1 MKKLI
6 SLLLCAVLTASPVLA
21 SDGGEPKSDGGIF
34 EDVIQFIS
42 EKADEAGKA
51 TQEAMN
57 TAGDTLGEF
66 GANVSE
72 QLGTAVS
79 GIGDY
84 LNGFGENV
92 YEAAAQ
98 VSEAAESISKEV
110 ADRSSAIADQALT
123 TLNGAANVVA
133 DGTGDIVNMASD
145 SAEAVSSS
153 AEQALDTISSMGE
166 ELSTLADAAVIGL
179 NLTKPENI
187 EKARAA
193 IDEVIDNAYDK
204 GLLGKTLS
212 LESVQII
219 KDIIFGT
226 AIYGYQY
233 SRGLITL
240 PEYATLLSKIII
252 RAGLPAGVGY
262 VASKLPV
269 PGAGDVAKEVT
280 TLLVQAAFGEGEEEI
295 LYEDTGA
302 LPEQEGRSIKI
313 K

>member
-1 MKKLI
+1 MKKFIALM
-6 SLLLCAVLTASPVLA
+6 LCALLTASPVLA
-21 SDGGEPKSDGGIF
+21 SDGEPKSDGGIF
-34 EDVIQFIS
+34 EDVIQYIS

-57 TAGDTLGEF
+57 TAGDTLGEL

-98 VSEAAESISKEV
+98 VSEAAESISKDV
-110 ADRSSAIADQALT
+110 ADQSSAIADQALK
-123 TLNGAANVVA
+123 TLNGAANVVV
-133 DGTGDIVNMASD
+133 DGTGNIINMASE
-145 SAEAVSSS
+145 SADAVSSS
-153 AEQALDTISSMGE
+153 AAEALETISSMGA

-193 IDEVIDNAYDK
+193 IDQVIDNAYNK
-204 GLLGKTLS
+204 GLLGKTLD

-262 VASKLPV
+262 IASKLPV
-269 PGAGDVAKEVT
+269 PGAGDIAKEAT
-280 TLLVQAAFGEGEEEI
+280 TFLVQAAFGEGEEGI

-302 LPEQEGRSIKI
+302 LPEQAGRSIKI

>member
-6 SLLLCAVLTASPVLA
+6 ALMLCAVLTASPVLA
-21 SDGGEPKSDGGIF
+21 SEGEPKSDGDIF

-72 QLGTAVS
+72 QIGTAVS

-84 LNGFGENV
+84 LNGFGQNV

-98 VSEAAESISKEV
+98 VSEAAESISKDV
-110 ADRSSAIADQALT
+110 ADQSSAIADQALR
-123 TLNGAANVVA
+123 TLNGAANVVV
-133 DGTGDIVNMASD
+133 DGTGNIINMASE
-145 SAEAVSSS
+145 SADAVSSS
-153 AEQALDTISSMGE
+153 AAEALETISSMGT

-269 PGAGDVAKEVT
+269 PGAGDIAKEVT

-302 LPEQEGRSIKI
+302 LPEQAGRSIKI

>member
-6 SLLLCAVLTASPVLA
+6 ALMLCAVLTASPVLA
-21 SDGGEPKSDGGIF
+21 SDGEPKSDGGIF
-34 EDVIQFIS
+34 EDVIQYIS
-42 EKADEAGKA
+42 EKADETGKA

-57 TAGDTLGEF
+57 TAGDTLGEL

-98 VSEAAESISKEV
+98 VSEAAESISKDV
-110 ADRSSAIADQALT
+110 ADQSSAIADQALR
-123 TLNGAANVVA
+123 TLNGAANVVV
-133 DGTGDIVNMASD
+133 DGTGNIINMASE
-145 SAEAVSSS
+145 SADAVSSS
-153 AEQALDTISSMGE
+153 AAEALETISSMGA

-193 IDEVIDNAYDK
+193 IDQVIDNAYNK
-204 GLLGKTLS
+204 GLLGKTLD

-219 KDIIFGT
+219 KDIIFGQ

-269 PGAGDVAKEVT
+269 PGAGDIAKEVT

>member
-6 SLLLCAVLTASPVLA
+6 ALMLCAVLTASPVLA
-21 SDGGEPKSDGGIF
+21 SEGEPKSDGDIF

-57 TAGDTLGEF
+57 TAGDTLGEL

-98 VSEAAESISKEV
+98 VSEAAESISKDV
-110 ADRSSAIADQALT
+110 ADQSSAIADQALR
-123 TLNGAANVVA
+123 TLNGAANVVV
-133 DGTGDIVNMASD
+133 DGTGNIINMASE
-145 SAEAVSSS
+145 SADAVSSS
-153 AEQALDTISSMGE
+153 AAEALETISSMGA

-193 IDEVIDNAYDK
+193 IDQVIDNAYNK
-204 GLLGKTLS
+204 GLLGKTLD

-262 VASKLPV
+262 IASKLPV
-269 PGAGDVAKEVT
+269 PGADDIAKEVT

>member
-6 SLLLCAVLTASPVLA
+6 ALMLCAVLTASPVLA
-21 SDGGEPKSDGGIF
+21 SEGEPKSDGDIF

-72 QLGTAVS
+72 QIGTAVS

-84 LNGFGENV
+84 LNGFGQNV

-98 VSEAAESISKEV
+98 VSEAAESISKDV
-110 ADRSSAIADQALT
+110 ADQSSAIADQALR
-123 TLNGAANVVA
+123 TLNGAANVVV
-133 DGTGDIVNMASD
+133 DGTGNIINMASE
-145 SAEAVSSS
+145 SADAVSSS
-153 AEQALDTISSMGE
+153 AAEALETISSMGA

-193 IDEVIDNAYDK
+193 IDQVIDNAYNK
-204 GLLGKTLS
+204 GLLGKTLD

-262 VASKLPV
+262 VASRLPV
-269 PGAGDVAKEVT
+269 PGAGDIAKEVT

>member
-1 MKKLI
+1 MKKFIALM
-6 SLLLCAVLTASPVLA
+6 LCALLTASPVLA
-21 SDGGEPKSDGGIF
+21 SDGEPKSDGGIF
-34 EDVIQFIS
+34 EDVIQYIS

-72 QLGTAVS
+72 QIGTAVS

-84 LNGFGENV
+84 LNGFGQNV

-98 VSEAAESISKEV
+98 VSEAAESISKDV
-110 ADRSSAIADQALT
+110 ADQSSAIADQALK
-123 TLNGAANVVA
+123 TLNGAANVVV
-133 DGTGDIVNMASD
+133 DGTGNIINMASE
-145 SAEAVSSS
+145 SADAVSSS
-153 AEQALDTISSMGE
+153 AAEALETISSMGT

-193 IDEVIDNAYDK
+193 IDQVIDNAYDK

-262 VASKLPV
+262 IASKLPV
-269 PGAGDVAKEVT
+269 PGAGDIAKEAT
-280 TLLVQAAFGEGEEEI
+280 TFLVQAAFGEGEEGI

-302 LPEQEGRSIKI
+302 LPEQAGRSIKI

>member
-6 SLLLCAVLTASPVLA
+6 ALMLCAVLTASPVLA
-21 SDGGEPKSDGGIF
+21 SEGEPKSDGDIF

-57 TAGDTLGEF
+57 IAGDTLGEL

-72 QLGTAVS
+72 QIGTAVS

-84 LNGFGENV
+84 LNGFGQNV

-98 VSEAAESISKEV
+98 VSEAAESISKDV
-110 ADRSSAIADQALT
+110 ADQSSAIADQALR
-123 TLNGAANVVA
+123 TLNGAANVVV
-133 DGTGDIVNMASD
+133 DGTGNIINMASE
-145 SAEAVSSS
+145 SADAVSSS
-153 AEQALDTISSMGE
+153 AAEALETISSMGA

-193 IDEVIDNAYDK
+193 IDQVIDNAYNK
-204 GLLGKTLS
+204 GLLGKTLD

-262 VASKLPV
+262 IASKLPV
-269 PGAGDVAKEVT
+269 PGAGDIAKEVT

-295 LYEDTGA
+295 LYEDTEA
-302 LPEQEGRSIKI
+302 LPEQAGRSIKI

>member
-6 SLLLCAVLTASPVLA
+6 ALMLCAVLTASPVLA
-21 SDGGEPKSDGGIF
+21 SEGEPKSDGDIF

-57 TAGDTLGEF
+57 TAGDTLGEL

-98 VSEAAESISKEV
+98 VSEAAESISKDV
-110 ADRSSAIADQALT
+110 ADQSSAIADQALR
-123 TLNGAANVVA
+123 TLNGAANVVV
-133 DGTGDIVNMASD
+133 DGTGNIINMASE
-145 SAEAVSSS
+145 SADAVSSS
-153 AEQALDTISSMGE
+153 AAEALETISSMGA

-193 IDEVIDNAYDK
+193 IDQVIDNAYNK
-204 GLLGKTLS
+204 GLLGKTLD

-262 VASKLPV
+262 IASKLPV
-269 PGAGDVAKEVT
+269 PGAGDIAKEVT
-280 TLLVQAAFGEGEEEI
+280 TLLVQAAFGEGVEEI

>member
-6 SLLLCAVLTASPVLA
+6 ALMLCAVLTASPVLA
-21 SDGGEPKSDGGIF
+21 SEGEPKSDGDIF

-72 QLGTAVS
+72 QIGTAVS

-84 LNGFGENV
+84 LNGFGQNV

-98 VSEAAESISKEV
+98 VSEAAESISKDV
-110 ADRSSAIADQALT
+110 ADQSSAIADQALR
-123 TLNGAANVVA
+123 TLNGAANVVV
-133 DGTGDIVNMASD
+133 DGTGNIINMASE
-145 SAEAVSSS
+145 SADAVSSS
-153 AEQALDTISSMGE
+153 AAEALETISSMGT

>member
-6 SLLLCAVLTASPVLA
+6 ALMLCAVLTASPVLA
-21 SDGGEPKSDGGIF
+21 SEGEPKSDGDIF

-51 TQEAMN
+51 TEEAMN

-72 QLGTAVS
+72 QIGTAVS

-84 LNGFGENV
+84 LNGFGQNV

-98 VSEAAESISKEV
+98 VSEAAESISKDV
-110 ADRSSAIADQALT
+110 ADQSSAIADQALR
-123 TLNGAANVVA
+123 TLNGAANVVV
-133 DGTGDIVNMASD
+133 DGTGNIINMASE
-145 SAEAVSSS
+145 SADAVSSS
-153 AEQALDTISSMGE
+153 AAEALETISSMGT

-193 IDEVIDNAYDK
+193 IDQVIDNAYNK
-204 GLLGKTLS
+204 GLLGKTLD

-226 AIYGYQY
+226 AVYGYQY

-262 VASKLPV
+262 IASKLPV
-269 PGAGDVAKEVT
+269 PGAGDIAKEVT

>member
-6 SLLLCAVLTASPVLA
+6 ALMLCAVLTASPVLA
-21 SDGGEPKSDGGIF
+21 SEGEPKSDGDIF

-72 QLGTAVS
+72 QIGTAVS

-84 LNGFGENV
+84 LNGFGQNV

-98 VSEAAESISKEV
+98 VSEAAESISKDV
-110 ADRSSAIADQALT
+110 ADQSSAIADQALR
-123 TLNGAANVVA
+123 TLNGAANVVV
-133 DGTGDIVNMASD
+133 DGTGNIINMASE
-145 SAEAVSSS
+145 SADAVSSS
-153 AEQALDTISSMGE
+153 AAEALETISSMGA

-233 SRGLITL
+233 SCGLITL

-262 VASKLPV
+262 IASKLPV
-269 PGAGDVAKEVT
+269 PGAGDIAKEVT

>member
-6 SLLLCAVLTASPVLA
+6 ALMLCAVLTASPVLA
-21 SDGGEPKSDGGIF
+21 SEGEPKSDGDIF

-57 TAGDTLGEF
+57 TAGDTLGEL

-98 VSEAAESISKEV
+98 VSEAAESISKDV
-110 ADRSSAIADQALT
+110 ADQSSAIADQALR
-123 TLNGAANVVA
+123 TLNGAANVVV
-133 DGTGDIVNMASD
+133 DGTGNIINMASE
-145 SAEAVSSS
+145 SADAVSSS
-153 AEQALDTISSMGE
+153 AAEALETISSMGA

-193 IDEVIDNAYDK
+193 IDQVIDNAYNK
-204 GLLGKTLS
+204 GLLGKTLD

-262 VASKLPV
+262 IASKLPV
-269 PGAGDVAKEVT
+269 PGAGDIAKEVT

>member
-6 SLLLCAVLTASPVLA
+6 ALMLCAVLTASPVLA
-21 SDGGEPKSDGGIF
+21 SEGEPKSDGDIF

-72 QLGTAVS
+72 QIGTAVS

-84 LNGFGENV
+84 LNGFGQNV

-98 VSEAAESISKEV
+98 VSEAAESISKDV
-110 ADRSSAIADQALT
+110 ADQSSAIADQALR
-123 TLNGAANVVA
+123 TLNGAANVVV
-133 DGTGDIVNMASD
+133 DGTGNIINMASE
-145 SAEAVSSS
+145 SADAVSSS
-153 AEQALDTISSMGE
+153 AAEALETISSMGA

-240 PEYATLLSKIII
+240 PE
-252 RAGLPAGVGY
+252 
-262 VASKLPV
+262 
-269 PGAGDVAKEVT
+269 
-280 TLLVQAAFGEGEEEI
+280 
-295 LYEDTGA
+295 
-302 LPEQEGRSIKI
+302 QEGRSIKI

>member
-1 MKKLI
+1 M
-6 SLLLCAVLTASPVLA
+6 LCAVLTASPVLA
-21 SDGGEPKSDGGIF
+21 SEGEPKSDGDIF

-72 QLGTAVS
+72 QIGTAVS

-84 LNGFGENV
+84 LNGFGQNV
-92 YEAAAQ
+92 YEAAAH
-98 VSEAAESISKEV
+98 VSEAAESISKDV
-110 ADRSSAIADQALT
+110 ADQSSAIADQALR
-123 TLNGAANVVA
+123 TLNGAANVVV
-133 DGTGDIVNMASD
+133 DGTGNIINMASE
-145 SAEAVSSS
+145 SADAVSSS
-153 AEQALDTISSMGE
+153 AAEALETISSMGA

-193 IDEVIDNAYDK
+193 IDQVIDNAYNK
-204 GLLGKTLS
+204 GLLGKTLD

-233 SRGLITL
+233 SHGLITL

-262 VASKLPV
+262 IASKLPV
-269 PGAGDVAKEVT
+269 PGAGDIAKEVT

-302 LPEQEGRSIKI
+302 LPEQAGRSIKI

>member
-6 SLLLCAVLTASPVLA
+6 ALMLCAVLTASPVLA
-21 SDGGEPKSDGGIF
+21 SEGEPKSDGDIF

-72 QLGTAVS
+72 QIGTAVS

-84 LNGFGENV
+84 LNGFGQNV

-98 VSEAAESISKEV
+98 VSEAAESISKDV
-110 ADRSSAIADQALT
+110 ADQSSAIADQALR
-123 TLNGAANVVA
+123 TLNGAANVVV
-133 DGTGDIVNMASD
+133 DGTGNIINMASE
-145 SAEAVSSS
+145 SADAVSSS
-153 AEQALDTISSMGE
+153 AAEALETISSMGA

-193 IDEVIDNAYDK
+193 IDQVIDNAYNK
-204 GLLGKTLS
+204 GLLGKTLD

-269 PGAGDVAKEVT
+269 PGAGDIAKEVT

-302 LPEQEGRSIKI
+302 LPEQAGRSIKI

>member
-6 SLLLCAVLTASPVLA
+6 ALMLCALLTASPVLA
-21 SDGGEPKSDGGIF
+21 SDGEPKSDGGIF
-34 EDVIQFIS
+34 EDVIQYIS

-57 TAGDTLGEF
+57 TAGDTLGEL

-98 VSEAAESISKEV
+98 VSEAAESISKDV
-110 ADRSSAIADQALT
+110 ADQSSAIADQALR
-123 TLNGAANVVA
+123 TLNGAANVVV
-133 DGTGDIVNMASD
+133 DGTGNIINMASE
-145 SAEAVSSS
+145 SADAVSSS
-153 AEQALDTISSMGE
+153 AAEALETISSMGA

-193 IDEVIDNAYDK
+193 IDQVIDNAYNK
-204 GLLGKTLS
+204 GLLGKTLD

-262 VASKLPV
+262 IASKLPV
-269 PGAGDVAKEVT
+269 PGAGDIAKEVT

>member
-6 SLLLCAVLTASPVLA
+6 ALMLCAVLTASPVLA
-21 SDGGEPKSDGGIF
+21 SEGEPKSDGDIF

-57 TAGDTLGEF
+57 TAGDTLGEL

-98 VSEAAESISKEV
+98 VSEAAESISKDV
-110 ADRSSAIADQALT
+110 ADQSSAIADQALR
-123 TLNGAANVVA
+123 TLNGAANVVV
-133 DGTGDIVNMASD
+133 DGTGNIINMASE
-145 SAEAVSSS
+145 SADAVSSS
-153 AEQALDTISSMGE
+153 AAEALETISSMGA

-193 IDEVIDNAYDK
+193 IDQVIDNAYNK
-204 GLLGKTLS
+204 GLLGKTLD

-262 VASKLPV
+262 IASKLPV
-269 PGAGDVAKEVT
+269 PGAGDIAKEVT

-302 LPEQEGRSIKI
+302 LPEQAGRSIKI

>member
-6 SLLLCAVLTASPVLA
+6 ALMLCAVLTASPVLA
-21 SDGGEPKSDGGIF
+21 SEGEPKSDGDIF

-72 QLGTAVS
+72 QIGTAVS

-84 LNGFGENV
+84 LNGFGQNV

-98 VSEAAESISKEV
+98 VSEAAESISKDV
-110 ADRSSAIADQALT
+110 ADQSSAIADQALR
-123 TLNGAANVVA
+123 TLNGAANVVV
-133 DGTGDIVNMASD
+133 DGTGNIINMASE
-145 SAEAVSSS
+145 SADAVSSS
-153 AEQALDTISSMGE
+153 AAEALETISSMGA

-269 PGAGDVAKEVT
+269 PGAGDIAKEVT

-302 LPEQEGRSIKI
+302 LPEQAG
-313 K
+313 

>member
-6 SLLLCAVLTASPVLA
+6 ALMLCAVLTASPVLA
-21 SDGGEPKSDGGIF
+21 SDGEPKSDGGIF
-34 EDVIQFIS
+34 EDVIQYIS

-57 TAGDTLGEF
+57 TAGDTLGEL

-98 VSEAAESISKEV
+98 VSEAAESISKDV
-110 ADRSSAIADQALT
+110 ADQSSAIADQALR
-123 TLNGAANVVA
+123 TLNGAANVVV
-133 DGTGDIVNMASD
+133 DGTGNVINMASE
-145 SAEAVSSS
+145 SADAVSSS
-153 AEQALDTISSMGE
+153 AAEALETISSMGA

-193 IDEVIDNAYDK
+193 IDQVIDNAYNK
-204 GLLGKTLS
+204 GLLGKTLD

-226 AIYGYQY
+226 AVYGYQY

-262 VASKLPV
+262 IASKLPV
-269 PGAGDVAKEVT
+269 PGAGDIAKEVT

>member
-6 SLLLCAVLTASPVLA
+6 ALMLCAVLTASPVLA
-21 SDGGEPKSDGGIF
+21 SEGEPKSDGDIF

-72 QLGTAVS
+72 QIGTAVS

-84 LNGFGENV
+84 LNGFGQNV

-98 VSEAAESISKEV
+98 VSEAAESISKDV
-110 ADRSSAIADQALT
+110 ADQSSAIADQALR
-123 TLNGAANVVA
+123 TLNGAANVVV
-133 DGTGDIVNMASD
+133 DGTGNIINMASE
-145 SAEAVSSS
+145 SADAVSSS
-153 AEQALDTISSMGE
+153 AAEALETISSMGA

>member
-6 SLLLCAVLTASPVLA
+6 ALMLCALLTASPVLA
-21 SDGGEPKSDGGIF
+21 SDGEPKSDGGIF
-34 EDVIQFIS
+34 EDVIQYIS

-57 TAGDTLGEF
+57 TAGDTLGEL

-98 VSEAAESISKEV
+98 VSEAAESISKDV
-110 ADRSSAIADQALT
+110 ADQSSAIADQALK
-123 TLNGAANVVA
+123 TLNGAANVVV
-133 DGTGDIVNMASD
+133 DGTGNIINMASE
-145 SAEAVSSS
+145 SADAVSSS
-153 AEQALDTISSMGE
+153 AAEALETISSMGA

-193 IDEVIDNAYDK
+193 IDQVIDNAYNK
-204 GLLGKTLS
+204 GLLGKTLD

-262 VASKLPV
+262 IASKLPV
-269 PGAGDVAKEVT
+269 PGAGDIAKEVT

-295 LYEDTGA
+295 LYEDTGV
-302 LPEQEGRSIKI
+302 LPEQAGRSIKI

>member
-6 SLLLCAVLTASPVLA
+6 ALMLCAVLTASPVLA
-21 SDGGEPKSDGGIF
+21 SEGEPKSDGDIF

-72 QLGTAVS
+72 QIGTAVS

-84 LNGFGENV
+84 LNGFGQNV

-98 VSEAAESISKEV
+98 VSEAAESISKDV
-110 ADRSSAIADQALT
+110 ADQSSAIADQALR
-123 TLNGAANVVA
+123 TLNGAANVVV
-133 DGTGDIVNMASD
+133 DGTGNIINMASE
-145 SAEAVSSS
+145 SADAVSSS
-153 AEQALDTISSMGE
+153 AAEALETISSMGA

-262 VASKLPV
+262 IASKLPV
-269 PGAGDVAKEVT
+269 PGAGDIAKEVT

>member
-6 SLLLCAVLTASPVLA
+6 ALMLCAVLTASPVLA
-21 SDGGEPKSDGGIF
+21 SEGEPKSDGDIF

-72 QLGTAVS
+72 QIGTAVS

-84 LNGFGENV
+84 LNGFGQNV

-98 VSEAAESISKEV
+98 VSEAAESISKDV
-110 ADRSSAIADQALT
+110 ADQSSAIADQALR
-123 TLNGAANVVA
+123 TLNGAANVVV
-133 DGTGDIVNMASD
+133 DGTGNIINMASE
-145 SAEAVSSS
+145 SADAVSSS
-153 AEQALDTISSMGE
+153 AAEALETISSMGA

-262 VASKLPV
+262 IASKLPV
-269 PGAGDVAKEVT
+269 PGAGDIAKEVT

-302 LPEQEGRSIKI
+302 LPEQAGRSIKI

>member
-6 SLLLCAVLTASPVLA
+6 ALMLCAVLTASPVLA
-21 SDGGEPKSDGGIF
+21 SEGEPKSDGDIF

-72 QLGTAVS
+72 QIGTAVS

-84 LNGFGENV
+84 LNGFGQNV

-98 VSEAAESISKEV
+98 VSEAAESISKDV
-110 ADRSSAIADQALT
+110 ADQSSAIADQALR
-123 TLNGAANVVA
+123 TLNGAANVVV
-133 DGTGDIVNMASD
+133 DGTGNIINMASE
-145 SAEAVSSS
+145 SADAVSSS
-153 AEQALDTISSMGE
+153 AAEALETISSMGA

-193 IDEVIDNAYDK
+193 IDQVIDNAYNK
-204 GLLGKTLS
+204 GLLGKTLD

-269 PGAGDVAKEVT
+269 PGAGDIAKEVT

>member
-6 SLLLCAVLTASPVLA
+6 ALMLCAVLTASPVLA
-21 SDGGEPKSDGGIF
+21 SEGEPKSDGDIF

-72 QLGTAVS
+72 QIGTAVS

-84 LNGFGENV
+84 LNGFGQNV

-98 VSEAAESISKEV
+98 VSEAAESISKDV
-110 ADRSSAIADQALT
+110 ADQSSAIADQALR
-123 TLNGAANVVA
+123 TLNGAANVVV
-133 DGTGDIVNMASD
+133 DGTGNVINMASE
-145 SAEAVSSS
+145 SADAVSSS
-153 AEQALDTISSMGE
+153 AAEALETISSMGA

-193 IDEVIDNAYDK
+193 IDQVIDNAYNK
-204 GLLGKTLS
+204 GLLGKTLD

-262 VASKLPV
+262 IASKLPV
-269 PGAGDVAKEVT
+269 PGAGDIAKEVT

>member
-6 SLLLCAVLTASPVLA
+6 ALMLCAVLTASPVLA
-21 SDGGEPKSDGGIF
+21 SEGEPKSDGDIF

-72 QLGTAVS
+72 QIGTAVS

-84 LNGFGENV
+84 LNGFGQNV

-98 VSEAAESISKEV
+98 VSEAAESISKDV
-110 ADRSSAIADQALT
+110 ADQSSAIADQALR
-123 TLNGAANVVA
+123 TLNGAANVVV
-133 DGTGDIVNMASD
+133 DGTGNIINMASE
-145 SAEAVSSS
+145 SADAVSSS
-153 AEQALDTISSMGE
+153 AAEALETISSMGT

-179 NLTKPENI
+179 NITKPENI

-193 IDEVIDNAYDK
+193 IDQVIDNAYNK
-204 GLLGKTLS
+204 GLLGKTLD

-262 VASKLPV
+262 IASKLPV
-269 PGAGDVAKEVT
+269 PGAGDIAKEVT

>member
-6 SLLLCAVLTASPVLA
+6 ALMLCAVLTASPVLA
-21 SDGGEPKSDGGIF
+21 SEGEPKSDGDIF

-57 TAGDTLGEF
+57 TAGDTLGEL

-98 VSEAAESISKEV
+98 VSEAAESISKDV
-110 ADRSSAIADQALT
+110 ADQSSAIADQALR
-123 TLNGAANVVA
+123 TLNGAANVVV
-133 DGTGDIVNMASD
+133 DGTGNVINMASE
-145 SAEAVSSS
+145 SADAVSSS
-153 AEQALDTISSMGE
+153 AAEALETISSMGA

-193 IDEVIDNAYDK
+193 IDQVIDNAYNK
-204 GLLGKTLS
+204 GLLGKTLD

-262 VASKLPV
+262 IASKLPV
-269 PGAGDVAKEVT
+269 PGAGDIAKEVT

>member
-6 SLLLCAVLTASPVLA
+6 ALMLCAVLTASPVLA
-21 SDGGEPKSDGGIF
+21 SEGEPKSDGDIF

-72 QLGTAVS
+72 QIGTAVS

-84 LNGFGENV
+84 LNGFGQNV

-98 VSEAAESISKEV
+98 VSEAAESISKDV
-110 ADRSSAIADQALT
+110 ADQSSAIADQALR
-123 TLNGAANVVA
+123 TLNGAANVVV
-133 DGTGDIVNMASD
+133 DGTGNIINMASE
-145 SAEAVSSS
+145 SADAVSSS
-153 AEQALDTISSMGE
+153 AAEALETISSMGA

-193 IDEVIDNAYDK
+193 IDQVIDNAYNK
-204 GLLGKTLS
+204 GLLGKTLD

-262 VASKLPV
+262 VASRLPV
-269 PGAGDVAKEVT
+269 PGAGDIAKEVT

-302 LPEQEGRSIKI
+302 LPEQAGRSIKI

>member
-6 SLLLCAVLTASPVLA
+6 ALMLCAVLTASPVLA
-21 SDGGEPKSDGGIF
+21 SEGEPKSDGDIF

-57 TAGDTLGEF
+57 TAGDTLGEL

-98 VSEAAESISKEV
+98 VSEAAESISKDV
-110 ADRSSAIADQALT
+110 ADQSSAIADQALR
-123 TLNGAANVVA
+123 TLNGAANVVV
-133 DGTGDIVNMASD
+133 DGTGNIINMASE
-145 SAEAVSSS
+145 SADAVSSS
-153 AEQALDTISSMGE
+153 AEQALDTISSMGA

-193 IDEVIDNAYDK
+193 IDQVIDNAYNK
-204 GLLGKTLS
+204 GLLGKTLD

-269 PGAGDVAKEVT
+269 PGAGDIAKEVT

-302 LPEQEGRSIKI
+302 LPEQAGRSIKI

>member
-6 SLLLCAVLTASPVLA
+6 ALMLCAVLTASPVLA
-21 SDGGEPKSDGGIF
+21 SEGEPKSDGDIF

-72 QLGTAVS
+72 QIGTAVS

-84 LNGFGENV
+84 LNGFGQNV

-98 VSEAAESISKEV
+98 VSEAAESISKDV
-110 ADRSSAIADQALT
+110 ADQSSAIADQALR
-123 TLNGAANVVA
+123 TLNGAANVVV
-133 DGTGDIVNMASD
+133 DGTGNIINMASE
-145 SAEAVSSS
+145 SADAVSSS
-153 AEQALDTISSMGE
+153 AAEALETISSMGA

-193 IDEVIDNAYDK
+193 IDQVIDNAYNK
-204 GLLGKTLS
+204 GLLGKTLD

-262 VASKLPV
+262 IASKLPV
-269 PGAGDVAKEVT
+269 PGAGDIAKEVT

-302 LPEQEGRSIKI
+302 LPEQAGRSIKI

>member
-6 SLLLCAVLTASPVLA
+6 ALMLCAVLTASPVLA
-21 SDGGEPKSDGGIF
+21 SEGEPKSDGDIF

-72 QLGTAVS
+72 QIGTAVS

-84 LNGFGENV
+84 LNGFGQNV

-98 VSEAAESISKEV
+98 VSEAAESISKDV
-110 ADRSSAIADQALT
+110 ADQSSAIADQALR
-123 TLNGAANVVA
+123 TLNGAANVVV
-133 DGTGDIVNMASD
+133 DGTGNIINMASE
-145 SAEAVSSS
+145 SADAVSSS
-153 AEQALDTISSMGE
+153 AAEALETISSMGA

-193 IDEVIDNAYDK
+193 IDQVIDNAYNK
-204 GLLGKTLS
+204 GLLGKTLD

-262 VASKLPV
+262 IASKLPV
-269 PGAGDVAKEVT
+269 PGAGDIAKEVT

>member
-6 SLLLCAVLTASPVLA
+6 ALMLCAVLTASPVLA
-21 SDGGEPKSDGGIF
+21 SEGEPKSDGDIF
-34 EDVIQFIS
+34 ED
-42 EKADEAGKA
+42 
-51 TQEAMN
+51 
-57 TAGDTLGEF
+57 
-66 GANVSE
+66 
-72 QLGTAVS
+72 
-79 GIGDY
+79 
-84 LNGFGENV
+84 
-92 YEAAAQ
+92 AAQ
-98 VSEAAESISKEV
+98 VSEAAESISKDV
-110 ADRSSAIADQALT
+110 ADQSSAIADQALT
-123 TLNGAANVVA
+123 TLNGAANVVV
-133 DGTGDIVNMASD
+133 DGTGNIINMASE
-145 SAEAVSSS
+145 SADAVSSS
-153 AEQALDTISSMGE
+153 AAEALETISSMGA

-193 IDEVIDNAYDK
+193 IDQVIDNAYNK
-204 GLLGKTLS
+204 GLLGKTLD

-262 VASKLPV
+262 IASKLPV
-269 PGAGDVAKEVT
+269 PGADDIAKEVT

>member
-6 SLLLCAVLTASPVLA
+6 ALMLCAVLTASPVLA
-21 SDGGEPKSDGGIF
+21 SEGEPKSDGDIF

-72 QLGTAVS
+72 QIGTAVS

-84 LNGFGENV
+84 LNGFGQNV

-98 VSEAAESISKEV
+98 VSEAAESISKDV
-110 ADRSSAIADQALT
+110 ADQSSAIADQALR
-123 TLNGAANVVA
+123 TLNGAANVVV
-133 DGTGDIVNMASD
+133 DGTGNIINMASE
-145 SAEAVSSS
+145 SADAVSSS
-153 AEQALDTISSMGE
+153 AAEALETISSMGA

-193 IDEVIDNAYDK
+193 IDQVIDNAYNK
-204 GLLGKTLS
+204 GLLGKTLD

-240 PEYATLLSKIII
+240 PEYATLLSIIII

-269 PGAGDVAKEVT
+269 PGAGDIAKEVT